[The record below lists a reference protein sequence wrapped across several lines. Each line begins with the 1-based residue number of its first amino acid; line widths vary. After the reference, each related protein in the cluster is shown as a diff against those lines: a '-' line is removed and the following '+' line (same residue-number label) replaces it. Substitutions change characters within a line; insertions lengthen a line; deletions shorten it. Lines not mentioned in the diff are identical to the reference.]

1 MENSIP
7 DLIYTTFH
15 ACVQDNP
22 QTHTFAPE
30 VKSLKTLFLS
40 STFPSHEE
48 VSPLYT
54 QFIKI
59 DQIEQSASANGLFAS
74 WERAKGCDCR
84 MQFRSTSSVKTQ
96 ARFMELW
103 ISFSIQNQNV
113 PELLGRVGAIRID
126 IKLNLNFFSHF
137 RLYFLSVFH
146 ETNISC
152 FEM

>member
-1 MENSIP
+1 MENSNP

-15 ACVQDNP
+15 ACVHVNP
-22 QTHTFAPE
+22 QTYTFAPQ
-30 VKSLKTLFLS
+30 VNSLKHPFNFQHFHLMKKYNHCTLFM
-40 STFPSHEE
+40 
-48 VSPLYT
+48 
-54 QFIKI
+54 KN

-74 WERAKGCDCR
+74 WGRAKGCDCR

-103 ISFSIQNQNV
+103 ISFRIQNQNV
-113 PELLGRVGAIRID
+113 PELLDRVGAIRID
-126 IKLNLNFFSHF
+126 IKINLNFFSHF